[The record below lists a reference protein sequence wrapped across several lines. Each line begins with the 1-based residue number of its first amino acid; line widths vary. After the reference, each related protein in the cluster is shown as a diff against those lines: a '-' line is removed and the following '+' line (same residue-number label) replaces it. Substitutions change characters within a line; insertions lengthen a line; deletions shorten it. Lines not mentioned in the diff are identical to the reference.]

1 MCAFKTA
8 SPLIRET
15 PEGQPLDSLEG
26 VIERITFHN
35 AENGYTVARL
45 LPPNARDVIT
55 ILGNFSN
62 PVVGES
68 LICYGTWTRHPQWGR
83 QMQVARYE
91 VVRPATAFAIEKYLG
106 SGMVKGVGPVTAKR
120 IVDKFGEEALDIIEH
135 KPRKA
140 VGRHRASARRCWR
153 RSSRPG
159 RTSAKSRTSCCSCS
173 RTASRRP
180 MPSRST
186 NLRQQGHRA
195 SSRRTPINWPSDI

>member
-1 MCAFKTA
+1 MCAFKPA

-15 PEGQPLDSLEG
+15 PEGQTLDSLEG

-35 AENGYTVARL
+35 EENGYTVARL

-68 LICYGTWTRHPQWGR
+68 LICYGTWTRHAQWGR
-83 QMQVARYE
+83 QMQVTRYE

-120 IVDKFGEEALDIIEH
+120 IVDKFGEDAL
-135 KPRKA
+135 
-140 VGRHRASARRCWR
+140 
-153 RSSRPG
+153 
-159 RTSAKSRTSCCSCS
+159 
-173 RTASRRP
+173 
-180 MPSRST
+180 
-186 NLRQQGHRA
+186 
-195 SSRRTPINWPSDI
+195 